1 MHLVERVLCVVHLV
15 ELHVHMMVRSW
26 GAGGRMNGCALVV
39 RRLEQYQAEDTCVW
53 SVLRNWHESVL
64 RDLSTDMNRIR
75 KDSSS
80 VN

>member
-1 MHLVERVLCVVHLV
+1 
-15 ELHVHMMVRSW
+15 
-26 GAGGRMNGCALVV
+26 MNGCALVV